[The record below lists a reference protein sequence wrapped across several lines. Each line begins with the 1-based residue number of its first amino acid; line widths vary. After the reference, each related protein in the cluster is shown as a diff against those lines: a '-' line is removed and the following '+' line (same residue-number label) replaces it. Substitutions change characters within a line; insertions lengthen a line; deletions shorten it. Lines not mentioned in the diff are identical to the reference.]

1 MSTLTFT
8 QLILFALNAALLAA
22 NYFQAP
28 RYVGIPLALLAL
40 ATVAWSFVLWRRERA

>member
-1 MSTLTFT
+1 MSTLKFT
-8 QLILFALNAALLAA
+8 QLALLVLNAGLLAA

-28 RYVGIPLALLAL
+28 RFVGVPLALLSL